1 MIVELHSHMYLP
13 VVSSG
18 LPKRTAKSIHL
29 PVFGA
34 DPLFP
39 KFPRMFSIKMMIISK
54 GSQIHNI
61 HANYSPGLY
70 GDRSIESKGNGM
82 DFSDYSES
90 KRSVIPP

>member
-1 MIVELHSHMYLP
+1 MYLF
-13 VVSSG
+13 VISSV
-18 LPKRTAKSIHL
+18 LPKRTAKSIHF
-29 PVFGA
+29 PVFVA

-39 KFPRMFSIKMMIISK
+39 KFPRMFSVEIMLISK
-54 GSQIHNI
+54 GNQIHNI

-82 DFSDYSES
+82 DFSDYSKS